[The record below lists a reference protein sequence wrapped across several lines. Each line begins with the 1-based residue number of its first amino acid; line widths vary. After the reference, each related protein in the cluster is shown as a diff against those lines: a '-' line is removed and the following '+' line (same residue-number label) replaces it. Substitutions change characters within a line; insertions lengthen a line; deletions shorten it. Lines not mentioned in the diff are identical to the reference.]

1 MKGSGIIS
9 GSRKS
14 NMKLDLH
21 THSTCSDGT
30 LTPAELF
37 KKAEHKELEL
47 FSITDHDNIDHV
59 RFLEFNQDISSMK
72 YVTGVEISAE
82 FSTTLHILGYNFDP
96 LHPGLNSELENL
108 QQYRRNRNQQ
118 MIENMDRIGFPVRM
132 EELIKESGGETIGR
146 PHFARLLLKKG
157 YVNSYE
163 EAFEKYL
170 AKGKQLYIDK
180 KRLDPDKAIA
190 LIIETGGIPVLAHPY
205 QTKLDHR
212 ELDNLVKKLK
222 SYGLIGIETFYSQHT
237 KSQIRDYLKLAEKYD
252 LILTAGSDFH
262 GENKPEIDLG
272 LEVDYK
278 YIKPFLERL

>member
-1 MKGSGIIS
+1 
-9 GSRKS
+9 
-14 NMKLDLH
+14 MKLDLH